1 MDKNIKKEKNKY
13 ILLDKP
19 MFFNSKMNKE
29 QSSIQQNNF
38 KDIKINEPSEH
49 ANKEKN
55 EIKTENKKLIFNN
68 NDKFNI
74 KNNDKDKKEK
84 DSQKKEIKYRCFQVD
99 PNETKWASRYGRP
112 GYVKS
117 SKNEEDMKYINEHL
131 KNLEKKDAFDFNS
144 MDKNAHIHI
153 FLKNDEIEFKS
164 EDFPNSFNNIDFHP
178 LLKNNLVKMKYDQ
191 MTPIQKVII
200 PYILQKN
207 DCLGC
212 AETGSGKTIAFLSP
226 IISLLLNEGPP
237 KEDEKYLKKNS
248 KYSNSTSYPVCL
260 ILVPTRELAEQIFIE
275 SRKLLYKTGIVVCKC
290 YGGVPT
296 DSQIRELR
304 MGVDIVIGTPGRI
317 NEFIDKKI
325 LFLDLV
331 KYLVIDES
339 DRMLDMGFK
348 PQLESII
355 IKNEHM
361 SSKDERINLMFS
373 ATIPKEVEEI
383 SYEFMKENCYL
394 ISTNKNKDNIKG
406 YNANE
411 NVEQLIYYVNDE
423 EKISKLHEILQ
434 TTEGNVLIFLEK
446 KKSVDKLESFL
457 ISRNYNVIGIHGD
470 KPQIERQKAIKKF
483 SSGEIPILVATDVAS
498 RGLDFPNVSYVFNF
512 DMPKNIEDYIHR
524 IGRTGRVGNK
534 GKAISFYNNNN
545 KQIGQA
551 LVNELKKSNQKI
563 PEFLEEFDFSSYN
576 YQFYNSEITPYN
588 ENIEYEKNG
597 DDNGDK
603 NDMLRK
609 SMGFEKYDN
618 KGYGYERYNRNA
630 YNNYNN
636 YRGRGYKNHYNRG
649 YYYKFKRN
657 NEYNG
662 NYHRGNDNWR
672 K

>member
-1 MDKNIKKEKNKY
+1 MEKNEKNTKKEKNKY
-13 ILLDKP
+13 VLLEKP

-29 QSSIQQNNF
+29 QSNIQDNKFTNNN
-38 KDIKINEPSEH
+38 INNISEK

-55 EIKTENKKLIFNN
+55 EIKFEPKKLIFK
-68 NDKFNI
+68 NDKINL
-74 KNNDKDKKEK
+74 KNNDKNKNEG
-84 DSQKKEIKYRCFQVD
+84 DSNKKEIKFRCFEID
-99 PNETKWASRYGRP
+99 PNETKWASRYGRV

-144 MDKNAHIHI
+144 IDKNTHIHI
-153 FLKNDEIEFKS
+153 FLKNDEIPYKS
-164 EDFPNSFNNIDFHP
+164 DDFPTSFNNIDFHP
-178 LLKNNLVKMKYDQ
+178 LLKNNLTKMKYDQ

-200 PYILQKN
+200 PYILKKN

-237 KEDEKYLKKNS
+237 KEDEKYLKKN
-248 KYSNSTSYPVCL
+248 NSISYPICL
-260 ILVPTRELAEQIFIE
+260 VLVPTRELAEQIYIE

-296 DSQIRELR
+296 DTQSRELR

-355 IKNEHM
+355 SKNEHM
-361 SSKDERINLMFS
+361 SKKNERINLMFS

-423 EKISKLHEILQ
+423 EKKSKLHEILQ

-446 KKSVDKLESFL
+446 KKSVDKLEAFL
-457 ISRNYNVIGIHGD
+457 NSRNYNVIGIHGD
-470 KPQIERQKAIKKF
+470 KPQSERQKAIKKF

-545 KQIGQA
+545 KQIGNA

-563 PEFLEEFDFSSYN
+563 PDFLEEFDYSGYN
-576 YQFYNSEITPYN
+576 YFYNSDITPYN
-588 ENIEYEKNG
+588 DYVEYEKNG
-597 DDNGDK
+597 DENDIKGDK
-603 NDMLRK
+603 DDLFKKN
-609 SMGFEKYDN
+609 MGFDKYDN
-618 KGYGYERYNRNA
+618 KEYGYDRYNRNG
-630 YNNYNN
+630 YNNN
-636 YRGRGYKNHYNRG
+636 
-649 YYYKFKRN
+649 
-657 NEYNG
+657 
-662 NYHRGNDNWR
+662 
-672 K
+672 

>member
-1 MDKNIKKEKNKY
+1 
-13 ILLDKP
+13 
-19 MFFNSKMNKE
+19 
-29 QSSIQQNNF
+29 
-38 KDIKINEPSEH
+38 
-49 ANKEKN
+49 
-55 EIKTENKKLIFNN
+55 
-68 NDKFNI
+68 
-74 KNNDKDKKEK
+74 
-84 DSQKKEIKYRCFQVD
+84 
-99 PNETKWASRYGRP
+99 
-112 GYVKS
+112 VKS

-597 DDNGDK
+597 DENGDK
-603 NDMLRK
+603 NDMLKK